1 MTKINPRVLCII
13 MVAIIILMIAA
24 PRIES
29 LTWDNDTHMS
39 KRNRKNKLKHDH
51 SLADMEE
58 FKALPL
64 SIREAY
70 VDLIRANASA
80 MQKAMEDPDPQVQ
93 TDVNNAINGM
103 LTGMQNK
110 TAQLNAV
117 TNAEEYGRLARGVF
131 SRNHQG
137 DNIEMAEEV
146 EQAN

>member
-1 MTKINPRVLCII
+1 

-29 LTWDNDTHMS
+29 LNWDNDTHMS

-80 MQKAMEDPDPQVQ
+80 MQKVMEDPDDKVQ
-93 TDVNNAINGM
+93 EDVKRAIDGM
-103 LTGMQNK
+103 LEGMQQK
-110 TAQLNAV
+110 TDELNAV
-117 TNAEEYGRLARGVF
+117 TNAEGYGSLARGVF
-131 SRNHQG
+131 SRNRQG
-137 DNIEMAEEV
+137 VNIEMAEEV